1 MQKWALDKERFVLTL
16 YDFFSK
22 QKNFDLVSSVFW
34 GLWGSK
40 WGLDGVGGGSPSA
53 HHPPDPILTPF
64 GTPLPPENARKHDRL
79 LAFLKVNTSMTTK
92 IKVDFALFKAN
103 FSAL

>member
-16 YDFFSK
+16 YVFSQNK
-22 QKNFDLVSSVFW
+22 KIDRIFSVFW

-53 HHPPDPILTPF
+53 HQPPDPILTPF
-64 GTPLPPENARKHDRL
+64 GTPRPPENRENAIC
-79 LAFLKVNTSMTTK
+79 FLFLEKSPYNVNK
-92 IKVDFALFKAN
+92 DHFKAVHCSGPEN
-103 FSAL
+103 

>member
-16 YDFFSK
+16 YGFFSK
-22 QKNFDLVSSVFW
+22 QKIFDLVSSVFW

-53 HHPPDPILTPF
+53 HQPPYPISTPF
-64 GTPLPPENARKHDRL
+64 GTPTPPRKQRKRD
-79 LAFLKVNTSMTTK
+79 
-92 IKVDFALFKAN
+92 LFFVFRKK
-103 FSAL
+103 SVQY